1 MERRL
6 AESASAARKAE
17 RVTWGA
23 AAIAL
28 TVSILVS
35 GLIIRSVADALAR
48 LQEGTRQVAEGNF
61 DYRLDLG
68 RKDEFAQLAHDFN
81 VMNHRLGELDRMKR
95 DFLSK
100 VSHDLKTPLAS
111 MRRRSSFCWMASPAR

>member
-1 MERRL
+1 READARLAEIQAAIEELREQTGRVVAASRAEMERRL
-6 AESASAARKAE
+6 AESSAAARKAE

-23 AAIAL
+23 AAVAL
-28 TVSILVS
+28 TVSLLVS

-68 RKDEFAQLAHDFN
+68 RNDEFALLAHDFN

-95 DFLSK
+95 
-100 VSHDLKTPLAS
+100 
-111 MRRRSSFCWMASPAR
+111 